1 MRGSGWR
8 VCDRFAGVGMPADRV
23 AGWLESLVTEGFGR
37 DFGKVNRVKKDVQI
51 KLSQVSQPL
60 DFGEFDT
67 ARATFR
73 LIVGKSCD
81 TCDRR
86 NFRHLTPTIDASVL
100 SSTINRPEFPRA
112 VCELLKGEVQAEAEA
127 QPADH
132 SEGQNSFTKH
142 AVSFNRRS
150 SAWSAPTPSTR
161 LGGQR

>member
-1 MRGSGWR
+1 M
-8 VCDRFAGVGMPADRV
+8 
-23 AGWLESLVTEGFGR
+23 
-37 DFGKVNRVKKDVQI
+37 
-51 KLSQVSQPL
+51 SQPL

-86 NFRHLTPTIDASVL
+86 KFRHLTPTIDASVL

-112 VCELLKGEVQAEAEA
+112 VCELLESEVQAEAEA

-132 SEGQNSFTKH
+132 GEGQNSFLGH
-142 AVSFNRRS
+142 AISFNRRS
-150 SAWSAPTPSTR
+150 ISW
-161 LGGQR
+161 